1 MPTISFSTRME
12 DFWNS
17 EIRHCMLL
25 SFASPREGTPNVNAV
40 HVKRKMLL
48 RLRPEGFRV
57 SLL

>member
-1 MPTISFSTRME
+1 ME